1 MLKKVLKEVL
11 KRVNLIQKSTKKSKK
26 KKMLKENWIAPSIT
40 ESGFYQFSFLQ
51 EKYLLTFFRPN
62 VLLFGMFQG
71 LLFAEILA
79 TRNFLHRI

>member
-1 MLKKVLKEVL
+1 
-11 KRVNLIQKSTKKSKK
+11 
-26 KKMLKENWIAPSIT
+26 MLKENWIAPSIT

-51 EKYLLTFFRPN
+51 EKYLLIFFRPN

-79 TRNFLHRI
+79 TRNFLHRVYFRKYLRKYFRK